1 MPRHAQPL
9 ALTVPEE
16 EQLTA
21 RVRDRRSTQ
30 QMVLRARIV
39 LLSAQ
44 HWENQ
49 EIAAEL
55 ATTPHTVGVW
65 RRRFTRERLAGL
77 EDAPRSGRPVSL
89 ATAMVTKVLTT
100 VTRPPKGRTRW
111 SVRSM
116 ARSAGL
122 SKSRVHQLWQANDL
136 KPTGCAPS
144 SSPGIRSL
152 RRSSGTSSA
161 CI

>member
-55 ATTPHTVGVW
+55 ATSPHTVGCGGGVLPASAWLGW
-65 RRRFTRERLAGL
+65 RM
-77 EDAPRSGRPVSL
+77 PRVPRVRCRWL
-89 ATAMVTKVLTT
+89 
-100 VTRPPKGRTRW
+100 PPR
-111 SVRSM
+111 
-116 ARSAGL
+116 
-122 SKSRVHQLWQANDL
+122 
-136 KPTGCAPS
+136 
-144 SSPGIRSL
+144 
-152 RRSSGTSSA
+152 
-161 CI
+161 

>member
-1 MPRHAQPL
+1 MPRHAQS
-9 ALTVPEE
+9 LTLTPVEE

-30 QMVLRARIV
+30 QTVLRARIV

-55 ATTPHTVGVW
+55 TTTPHTVGVW
-65 RRRFTRERLAGL
+65 RRRFARERLEGL
-77 EDAPRSGRPVSL
+77 EDTPRSGRPVSL
-89 ATAMVTKVLTT
+89 ATATVAKVLTT

-111 SVRSM
+111 MCAAWRAVPGCPR
-116 ARSAGL
+116 AGCI
-122 SKSRVHQLWQANDL
+122 NFG
-136 KPTGCAPS
+136 KPMTSSPTRCAPS
-144 SSPGIRSL
+144 SYPWIRSL
-152 RRSSGTSSA
+152 K
-161 CI
+161 